1 MTRPA
6 YALTM
11 TRCRHGLIL
20 LTVLVAGCGESA
32 ATPPKPRAADVSV
45 IRAWGVY
52 MQQGET
58 KRASA
63 LFAIPAV
70 VANNTPELPLRTRK
84 EVEYFNSSL
93 PCGGR
98 LVGTR
103 LSRGAIIATFELTHR
118 PGGECGAG
126 TGHLAA
132 AAFTLRDGK
141 IVRWIRVAN
150 PASQAPEGELVS
162 VGIFSA
168 PRTMRQATATSAIRA
183 KPSA

>member
-1 MTRPA
+1 
-6 YALTM
+6 M
-11 TRCRHGLIL
+11 TRCRHGLL
-20 LTVLVAGCGESA
+20 VLTVLVAGCGGHA
-32 ATPPKPRAADVSV
+32 AAPTKPRPRSADVSV

-70 VANNTPELPLRTRK
+70 VANNTPELPLRTRE

-98 LVGTR
+98 LVATR
-103 LSRGAIIATFELTHR
+103 LSRGSIIATFELTHR

-126 TGHLAA
+126 TGHLAR

-141 IVRWIRVAN
+141 IVRWIRVPN
-150 PASQAPEGELVS
+150 PAPAEEPDGELV
-162 VGIFSA
+162 
-168 PRTMRQATATSAIRA
+168 
-183 KPSA
+183 